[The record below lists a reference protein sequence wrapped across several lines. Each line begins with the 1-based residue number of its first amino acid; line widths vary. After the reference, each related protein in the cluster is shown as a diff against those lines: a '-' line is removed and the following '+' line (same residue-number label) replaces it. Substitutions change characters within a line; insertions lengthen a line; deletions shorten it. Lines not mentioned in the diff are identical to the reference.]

1 LVCQPK
7 LDINQVIYF
16 FRQKR
21 VYTHFLN
28 KPCITHQK
36 EHTMI
41 LPTLQAQFG
50 TSFGFLQQNLQGF
63 DPQNA
68 SNTPTH
74 GGNSAAWLLSHIIAA
89 RQMPLVFSGGQPL
102 WNQENLQR
110 WARSPVALEA
120 HETTDWNQL
129 CSDLKKTQEALMAH
143 LATLEA
149 SDLERQT
156 PAGTL
161 GSTLSFLA
169 THEAYHVGQVAMLRR
184 ALGMPGVMS

>member
-1 LVCQPK
+1 
-7 LDINQVIYF
+7 
-16 FRQKR
+16 
-21 VYTHFLN
+21 
-28 KPCITHQK
+28 
-36 EHTMI
+36 MI

-50 TSFGFLQQNLQGF
+50 TSFGFLQQNLKGF
-63 DPQNA
+63 DSQNA
-68 SNTPTH
+68 TNTPAQ
-74 GGNSAAWLLSHIIAA
+74 GGNSAAWLLSHIVAA
-89 RQMPLVFSGGQPL
+89 RQMPLVFSGGQPI
-102 WNQENLQR
+102 WNQESLQR
-110 WARSPVALEA
+110 WARSPAALEA

-129 CSDLKKTQEALMAH
+129 CDDLNKTQEVLMAH

-161 GSTLSFLA
+161 GSTLAFLA